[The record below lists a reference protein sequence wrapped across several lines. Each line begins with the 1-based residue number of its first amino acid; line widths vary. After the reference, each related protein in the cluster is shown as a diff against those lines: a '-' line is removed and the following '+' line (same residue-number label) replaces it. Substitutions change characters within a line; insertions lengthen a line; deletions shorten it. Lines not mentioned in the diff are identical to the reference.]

1 MSESL
6 ITKEFIARVFEATG
20 KTSGAFSKDIGVT
33 TKALR
38 MYLDGIYKPRKAY
51 TVARLKELA
60 NTYGVGSFPD
70 SEVSPVEFP
79 TAANIKQLR
88 EASGLTIEQFAAQF
102 GLRKSTY
109 NNYEYGAEPDDVE
122 VRANIVAAWQTYVD
136 KHGAPAQL
144 VPGTDAEFAPEVLKA
159 FQKRA
164 GLSVKQVADLV
175 GVTSDAWYKWV
186 KGECYP
192 NRTKNVKALRKALAK
207 DKPKG
212 KPGPKPG
219 HKSNL
224 TDAELVKGGKH
235 QLSVT
240 TAHEI
245 ASEFHA
251 LVQPQIKELVA
262 DAALSKVCKHF
273 KSERRS
279 QRGSIGTFFMLV
291 KDIMSPQEIYEWCS
305 GHSS

>member
-1 MSESL
+1 MSVEL
-6 ITKEFIARVFEATG
+6 EITKELIAHIFEASG
-20 KTSGAFSKDIGVT
+20 KSSGDFSKDIGVT

-51 TVARLKELA
+51 TVARLKALA
-60 NTYGVGSFPD
+60 NTYGVGSFSE
-70 SEVSPVEFP
+70 SEVALEL
-79 TAANIKQLR
+79 Q
-88 EASGLTIEQFAAQF
+88 ASAT
-102 GLRKSTY
+102 T
-109 NNYEYGAEPDDVE
+109 
-122 VRANIVAAWQTYVD
+122 
-136 KHGAPAQL
+136 
-144 VPGTDAEFAPEVLKA
+144 AEFAPEVLKA
-159 FQKRA
+159 FQERL

-175 GVTSDAWYKWV
+175 GVTTDSWYKWI
-186 KGECYP
+186 KGEGYP
-192 NRTKNVKALRKALAK
+192 THAKNVKALRKTLAG

-273 KSERRS
+273 KSKRRS

-305 GHSS
+305 WHSS

>member
-1 MSESL
+1 MSAEL
-6 ITKEFIARVFEATG
+6 EITKELIAHIFEASG
-20 KTSGAFSKDIGVT
+20 KSSGAFSKDIGVT

-38 MYLDGIYKPRKAY
+38 MYRDGIYMPRKAY
-51 TVARLKELA
+51 TVARLKALA
-60 NTYGVGSFPD
+60 NTYGVGSFPE
-70 SEVSPVEFP
+70 SEVSLELP
-79 TAANIKQLR
+79 
-88 EASGLTIEQFAAQF
+88 ASAT
-102 GLRKSTY
+102 T
-109 NNYEYGAEPDDVE
+109 
-122 VRANIVAAWQTYVD
+122 
-136 KHGAPAQL
+136 
-144 VPGTDAEFAPEVLKA
+144 AEFAPEVLKA
-159 FQKRA
+159 FQERL

-175 GVTSDAWYKWV
+175 GVTPDSWYKWI
-186 KGECYP
+186 KGEGYP
-192 NRTKNVKALRKALAK
+192 THAKNVKALRKTLAG

-212 KPGPKPG
+212 KTGP
-219 HKSNL
+219 KSNL
-224 TDAELVKGGKH
+224 TDAAIVKGGKH